1 MNPDILF
8 AHLLDPT
15 ATGVIVIDAQERL
28 VQAMPKDRCDL
39 AMTRV
44 TQLIEAARVLEL
56 PILVTEQYPKGLGP
70 TIEPIR
76 KALGEFYQPLS
87 KTTFSCCEDGAIRAW
102 IEEAG
107 CRNWVLAG
115 METHVCVYLTAVD
128 LLKSG
133 KLPHVAAD
141 AVISRRQEH
150 EVMALQSLRQLRV
163 RTVPV
168 ETIAFQLLGEAGT
181 DRFKRISALFK

>member
-1 MNPDILF
+1 MNSEILF
-8 AHLLDPT
+8 PHLFDPT
-15 ATGVIVIDAQERL
+15 ATGVIVIDVQERL
-28 VQAMPKDRCDL
+28 VQAMPSERRERVL
-39 AMTRV
+39 ARIS
-44 TQLIEAARVLEL
+44 QLIQSAQILEL

-76 KALGEFYQPLS
+76 TVLGEQYQPLS
-87 KTTFSCCEDGAIRAW
+87 KMTFSCCEDTPIRAW

-115 METHVCVYLTAVD
+115 METHVCVYLTAID

-141 AVISRRQEH
+141 AVISRCIHH
-150 EVMALQSLRQLRV
+150 EDLAMETFRQLRV

-168 ETIAFQLLGEAGT
+168 ETIAFQLLGEAGSAQ
-181 DRFKRISALFK
+181 FKRISALFK